1 MAPEEPKTLIPPQVR
16 AEFKKRIKLQFPT
29 VMADRIVDLLEEIL
43 LEGINLDEV
52 LGGFQQQLNN
62 LNATVN
68 DVEARVTALENP
80 SQGT

>member
-1 MAPEEPKTLIPPQVR
+1 MAPEEPKTLIPAQVR
-16 AEFKKRIKLQFPT
+16 AEFKKRIKLQVPT

-62 LNATVN
+62 LNATLTS
-68 DVEARVTALENP
+68 VEARVTALENP